1 MLTNRN
7 EEISHLLHQPKLL
20 LDPKLRS
27 FSRVTQIWIDQN
39 LGSTFSWSIIYIKF
53 QVFNSHAR
61 NSEKVLIYK
70 ETEMQIK

>member
-7 EEISHLLHQPKLL
+7 EEISYLLYQPKLL

-53 QVFNSHAR
+53 QVFNSHAQ

>member
-7 EEISHLLHQPKLL
+7 EEISYLLHQPKLL
-20 LDPKLRS
+20 LDPKLR
-27 FSRVTQIWIDQN
+27 
-39 LGSTFSWSIIYIKF
+39 STFSWSIIYIKF

>member
-27 FSRVTQIWIDQN
+27 FSILTQIWIDQN

-53 QVFNSHAR
+53 QVFNSHAQ